1 MESLPKPRSINDL
14 EPKMRLDGVVKETQL
29 YGAIVDV
36 GLERDGM
43 VHISQLAPRRV
54 NRVADM
60 VQPGDNVTVWVTQ
73 VDVDKGRIALTMVEP
88 PETDWGELKVGQV
101 HMGVIERLESYG
113 AFVNIGAERP
123 GLLHVREMAQGY
135 VRHPSELVRIGDE
148 VEVKI
153 SQLDRQKRRIDLTMM
168 GINNV
173 EEQDDEESEEETL
186 TAMEIALQLAQAENR
201 SEKLATHHGK
211 SRQNRRRQGK
221 RKVHDFSEREDILA
235 RTLAFDKDSSRR

>member
-1 MESLPKPRSINDL
+1 VESMPKPRSIADL

-29 YGAIVDV
+29 YGAIIDI

-54 NRVADM
+54 NRVTDE
-60 VQPGDNVTVWVTQ
+60 VEPGDNVTVWVTQ
-73 VDVDKGRIALTMVEP
+73 VDVEKGRIALTMVEP
-88 PETDWGELKVGQV
+88 PDVDWGELKVGQV
-101 HMGVIERLESYG
+101 HMGVVERLESYG

-135 VRHPSELVRIGDE
+135 VRHPSEVVKVGDE

-168 GINNV
+168 GIAA
-173 EEQDDEESEEETL
+173 EDEEDEEDEEEML
-186 TAMEIALQLAQAENR
+186 TAMEIALQLAQAESR
-201 SEKLATHHGK
+201 SEKLSNQRSK

-221 RKVHDFSEREDILA
+221 RKAHDFSEREDILA
-235 RTLAFDKDSSRR
+235 RTLALDKDSKR